1 MLLYSLGVF
10 DMRFYIRLIVALSLM
25 GWGQFVF
32 AVDYSWTFSS
42 NGDYQGSDI
51 TGFSS
56 GSDACL
62 AGVPLANIQFPTDPT
77 ASYSNYVI
85 RSDSRF
91 DCKILYTYSGGSTFI
106 NNYGVAVRSGD
117 SCSPDT
123 THNPATGGCEAPPPP
138 PPECKVG
145 DLFPSKGSVG
155 PVITSD
161 NGSKHVSSNPQTMC
175 QNQCEYADPTARPS
189 GCYALPGDQ
198 GYCNFIIKGTGNN
211 CSADNYEVAVS
222 GDRLNPP
229 DTPNVPDS
237 SPDPICPP
245 GWSSSGGTCF
255 KNPPKFC
262 DPSTGEICAP
272 GTTDPDKPA
281 PDAGTGG
288 TEGTP
293 REGDGGRP
301 DSSSGADK
309 DLQDLQDSKPDA
321 EACKP
326 AADGSGCSGSTVKG
340 EQCDKVVECTGD
352 AVQCS
357 ILRQQKKMA
366 CAYEYEEAR
375 PFIEQQIAK
384 EPYQVKSE
392 SVSGSELFTAGLNAP
407 RWMPQG
413 CPAPKSISIKGVS
426 TSLSFEPACDFARGL
441 GPLFVALASIFFAVY
456 VGRAFGGN

>member
-1 MLLYSLGVF
+1 MKSQ
-10 DMRFYIRLIVALSLM
+10 RFFILSFIAFICI

-32 AVDYSWTFSS
+32 AVDYVWRTGNATSAAFDSPTSACSAAYSGVSIWNFEYISPYGS
-42 NGDYQGSDI
+42 NLNNPAFRCY
-51 TGFSS
+51 
-56 GSDACL
+56 ARL
-62 AGVPLANIQFPTDPT
+62 KKKPEN
-77 ASYSNYVI
+77 
-85 RSDSRF
+85 SDS
-91 DCKILYTYSGGSTFI
+91 SHFI
-106 NNYGVAVRSGD
+106 AMRYGD
-117 SCSPDT
+117 SCPTDST
-123 THNPATGGCEAPPPP
+123 YNSQTGECEAPQ
-138 PPECKVG
+138 PECKVG

-293 REGDGGRP
+293 GEGEGGRP

>member
-1 MLLYSLGVF
+1 MKKIIPLFFSIFFVSHIFAADYTYVAYSFPSLGSF
-10 DMRFYIRLIVALSLM
+10 GSAGSACTAIISRYNQTSQTSTFEYKSLVA
-25 GWGQFVF
+25 
-32 AVDYSWTFSS
+32 SS
-42 NGDYQGSDI
+42 SDPSMFTCNYKQTI
-51 TGFSS
+51 TSS
-56 GSDACL
+56 GQKYD
-62 AGVPLANIQFPTDPT
+62 
-77 ASYSNYVI
+77 
-85 RSDSRF
+85 
-91 DCKILYTYSGGSTFI
+91 GGSS
-106 NNYGVAVRSGD
+106 VARNGD
-117 SCSPDT
+117 SCPSGT
-123 THNPATGGCEAPPPP
+123 EYVPAEGKCQAPPEP
-138 PPECKVG
+138 CKVG
-145 DLFPSKGSVG
+145 DPFPSKGTTG
-155 PVITSD
+155 PIIK
-161 NGSKHVSSNPQTMC
+161 NGDRSYTASTPRTMC
-175 QNQCEYADPTARPS
+175 QNQCEYSDPNARPS
-189 GCYALPGDQ
+189 GCYAVSDTE
-198 GYCNFIIKGTGNN
+198 GYCNFIIKSTGKN
-211 CSADNYEVAVS
+211 CSSDDFEISKAGAP
-222 GDRLNPP
+222 LNPP

-237 SPDPICPP
+237 SPDPVCPP
-245 GWSSSGGTCF
+245 GWSVSNGTCF

-272 GTTDPDKPA
+272 GTTDPNKPA

-293 REGDGGRP
+293 GEGEGGRP
-301 DSSSGADK
+301 DSSNGADK

>member
-10 DMRFYIRLIVALSLM
+10 KMINIYRLFILFFVLSFS
-25 GWGQFVF
+25 GFSYS
-32 AVDYSWTFSS
+32 VDYYWQIGA
-42 NGDYQGSDI
+42 NG
-51 TGFSS
+51 
-56 GSDACL
+56 
-62 AGVPLANIQFPTDPT
+62 
-77 ASYSNYVI
+77 
-85 RSDSRF
+85 
-91 DCKILYTYSGGSTFI
+91 
-106 NNYGVAVRSGD
+106 NYGSMKSACDAWGATYVPTSTARVEFQDFKFHNPSVSAPIQAQCRWKVVRPSDGAEIGRHDAWVYRRGD
-117 SCSPDT
+117 SCTPPKILD
-123 THNPATGGCEAPPPP
+123 PAQGSCVN
-138 PPECKVG
+138 PPEPCKVG

-211 CSADNYEVAVS
+211 CFADNYEIAVA

-272 GTTDPDKPA
+272 GTTDPNKPA

-293 REGDGGRP
+293 GEGEGGRP
-301 DSSSGADK
+301 DSSNGADK

-426 TSLSFEPACDFARGL
+426 TSLSFEPACDFARSL

>member
-1 MLLYSLGVF
+1 MKSKIFFALFISFFYFPLYSF
-10 DMRFYIRLIVALSLM
+10 ALD
-25 GWGQFVF
+25 F
-32 AVDYSWTFSS
+32 AWTGK
-42 NGDYQGSDI
+42 NGGGIS
-51 TGFSS
+51 F
-56 GSDACL
+56 
-62 AGVPLANIQFPTDPT
+62 T
-77 ASYSNYVI
+77 ASSPSSVCNQI
-85 RSDSRF
+85 HQSLLRPKDSPVLTF
-91 DCKILYTYSGGSTFI
+91 TSATQGKCSFEYWGDAAHSFVGSF
-106 NNYGVAVRSGD
+106 VADLTRLGD
-117 SCSPDT
+117 SCTLPLVYNEST
-123 THNPATGGCEAPPPP
+123 RSCESP

-211 CSADNYEVAVS
+211 CLADNYEIAVS

-272 GTTDPDKPA
+272 GTTDPNKPA

-293 REGDGGRP
+293 SEGEGGRG

-340 EQCDKVVECTGD
+340 EQCDKVIECTGD

-413 CPAPKSISIKGVS
+413 CPVPKSISIKGVS